1 MLLYLFLCARF
12 FFHTTQPL
20 CSNFSILLPHNVPYG
35 NAAAP
40 RAFDSGYVTVAEDDR
55 TVQATCWERATET
68 KTWSYLSPPLEREGG
83 ITGLL
88 HTIFKKIGFFVCIVL
103 ILPFLSYFFIPDR
116 YTVGASR
123 PSVSRRIAATS
134 RRTVRVPRR
143 LFSVWG
149 ISVSHSAQSAEAPVR
164 SSGCRLSWYITLERY
179 QSRFRF
185 LYCLF
190 FFSKGMDA
198 PPASGAGGVQ
208 SLDNLCGDLNKGYIP
223 KSPLGRNINGQSYPL

>member
-68 KTWSYLSPPLEREGG
+68 KTWSYLPPPLEREGG

-103 ILPFLSYFFIPDR
+103 ILPFLSSLFQIVILLVLLGQACRGGLQQRQGEPSEYPDGYFPFEESP
-116 YTVGASR
+116 SR
-123 PSVSRRIAATS
+123 TPPKVRRPPYAQAD
-134 RRTVRVPRR
+134 VDCP
-143 LFSVWG
+143 G
-149 ISVSHSAQSAEAPVR
+149 I
-164 SSGCRLSWYITLERY
+164 LL
-179 QSRFRF
+179 
-185 LYCLF
+185 
-190 FFSKGMDA
+190 
-198 PPASGAGGVQ
+198 
-208 SLDNLCGDLNKGYIP
+208 
-223 KSPLGRNINGQSYPL
+223 